1 MERPRVSLSSRGRR
15 SAGQGG
21 SVRGRRTVVE
31 QSIANGPNASTCKSS
46 SSGMTSGTHRGE
58 GRRRTSMKRPSC
70 ALNVPGPAEGKR
82 HHGVSAAD
90 SACKLAK
97 RGELQEKAGV
107 DARQCDRLARGGAPP
122 RSICRRHTQCAAAQQ
137 ASFRGQPSP
146 APALSWAAR
155 KAPAQPRTPALRL
168 GSCTSRPTPAPA
180 WCSAARMATARP
192 CAWFGAACRCCRG
205 GSAARALLRASRES
219 AAACAA

>member
-1 MERPRVSLSSRGRR
+1 
-15 SAGQGG
+15 
-21 SVRGRRTVVE
+21 
-31 QSIANGPNASTCKSS
+31 
-46 SSGMTSGTHRGE
+46 
-58 GRRRTSMKRPSC
+58 MKRPSC
-70 ALNVPGPAEGKR
+70 ALNVPG
-82 HHGVSAAD
+82 
-90 SACKLAK
+90 
-97 RGELQEKAGV
+97 
-107 DARQCDRLARGGAPP
+107 PP

-219 AAACAA
+219 AAACAARALVECCRPQLTKRARRRRRPQRRPRARRVDFDRCAPQPRASCRRAAAPCSRRRRRRQWRRFPWRCGGGPCPTACPQSTAASTTRW